1 MVRWK
6 SRATARGGSAVRT
19 LLRRAIHPARWRFLP
34 IAAADHF
41 TRHRRTPLGS
51 IPRTRR
57 QSSERSMAAANS
69 LLCARGNGDFLSVGA
84 ARLRRRDER
93 GCSRHLYVE
102 ERVKT
107 GVRPELIA
115 AVRVS
120 PSFGARDFIA
130 AKTESVKETGL
141 PSGPRRSAKRGG
153 QASAR
158 GRLPGG
164 APLSARCARSGLGR
178 DE

>member
-1 MVRWK
+1 M
-6 SRATARGGSAVRT
+6 
-19 LLRRAIHPARWRFLP
+19 
-34 IAAADHF
+34 
-41 TRHRRTPLGS
+41 
-51 IPRTRR
+51 
-57 QSSERSMAAANS
+57 
-69 LLCARGNGDFLSVGA
+69 
-84 ARLRRRDER
+84 
-93 GCSRHLYVE
+93 
-102 ERVKT
+102 